1 MKGYYINLD
10 HRTDRNSHI
19 QQNIV
24 NKYELFSQIERMS
37 AIKNV
42 NGAIG
47 CSMSHIKC
55 LAKCL
60 EMKDEPYFM
69 ILEDDFCVLNEE
81 NMQEFMKEFEKIKY
95 DDKWDV
101 IVLTPRGSP
110 MQKNY
115 IQKWN
120 RIKNSQTTTGYII
133 KASFVPLLIDICKNS
148 VEHLMRNEAYDTW
161 ALDQAWKPLQIKHA
175 FIYFYQIYAG
185 QFPGYS
191 DIEKRQVNYNRR
203 FIMQK
208 I

>member
-19 QQNIV
+19 QQNII
-24 NKYELFSQIERMS
+24 NKYELFSKIERMS

-55 LAKCL
+55 LTKCL
-60 EMKDEPYFM
+60 EMKDDPYFM

-81 NMQEFMKEFEKIKY
+81 NMQEFMKEFDKIKS

-115 IQKWN
+115 IQKWH
-120 RIKNSQTTTGYII
+120 RIMDSQTTTGYIV
-133 KASFVPLLIDICKNS
+133 KTQFVPILIDICKKS
-148 VEHLMRNEAYDTW
+148 VEKLLRKEDPNRW
-161 ALDQAWKPLQIKHA
+161 ALDQAWKQLQLKHV
-175 FIYFYQIYAG
+175 FIYFLGIYAG
-185 QFPGYS
+185 QLPGYS
-191 DIEKRQVNYNRR
+191 DIERRNVDYNQR
-203 FIMQK
+203 FIIQR
-208 I
+208 

>member
-37 AIKNV
+37 AIKNE

-55 LAKCL
+55 LTKCL

-69 ILEDDFCVLNEE
+69 ILEDDFCVLNEK

-101 IVLTPRGSP
+101 IVLTPIGSS
-110 MQKNY
+110 MQMNY

-120 RIKNSQTTTGYII
+120 RIKTSQTTTGYII
-133 KASFVPLLIDICKNS
+133 KASFVPILIEICKHS
-148 VEHLMRNEAYDTW
+148 VENLLRDGDPNEW
-161 ALDQAWKPLQIKHA
+161 ALDQAWKPLQMKHA
-175 FIYFYQIYAG
+175 FICFYQIYAG
-185 QFPGYS
+185 QIPGYS
-191 DIEKRQVNYNRR
+191 DIEKRHVNYNRQ
-203 FIMQK
+203 FTMQK